1 MSHLNGINRV
11 GPNAILQSAEALRAL
26 AGQDTVERVFEG
38 AGLLAL
44 LEHPPQDMVPASQ
57 AARLHAT
64 IARDLP
70 PGLALEIARDAG
82 RRTGDYIL
90 AHRIPR
96 PAQWILRVLPAR
108 LSGPMLLRAI
118 CHHSWTFAG
127 SADVTHHPADPME
140 LTIHDNPLAVTGC
153 AWHCAVFE
161 TLFHRLVSPR
171 LVVEHRAC
179 CAQSGRICRFVFYRD
194 R

>member
-1 MSHLNGINRV
+1 MSHLKAINRV

-26 AGQDTVERVFEG
+26 CGQDTAKRVFEG
-38 AGLLAL
+38 AGLLGL
-44 LEHPPQDMVPASQ
+44 LEYPPQDMVPASQ

-70 PGLALEIARDAG
+70 PDLALEIAREAG
-82 RRTGDYIL
+82 RRTGEYIL

-96 PAQWILRVLPAR
+96 PAQCILRALPAR
-108 LSGPMLLRAI
+108 LSGRLLLKAI

-127 SADVTHHPADPME
+127 NADVSYHAADPME
-140 LTIHDNPLAVTGC
+140 LAIHDNPLAVTGC

-171 LVVEHRAC
+171 IVVKHPVC
-179 CAQSGRICRFVFYRD
+179 CAQGGHMCRFFFELCG
-194 R
+194 